1 MTRTLLITDS
11 GSDIPQGIEGI
22 TVVPM
27 EVTFGDETFQDGV
40 SLSHQQ
46 FYERLIE
53 SDQLPTTSMI
63 PPARFAADFEEG
75 LAQADELLVVT
86 LSSKL
91 SGTYESALAAAAA
104 YPGRVHVVD
113 SLNACIGEAVVVQRA
128 RQLLDE
134 GMGAAAVAAQL
145 ERERHQVR
153 LVALLGTLEY
163 LRKGGRLNAAAA
175 VMGEVLA
182 IKPVIAI
189 EEGEVAVLGKARGS
203 KNGANLLKKQILAAG
218 GVDFDRPYMVGYTGL
233 SDGLLQKY
241 IADHGDLWET
251 ETHQL
256 PQGSVGATIGTHVG
270 PDAIAVAFFAQD

>member
-11 GSDIPQGIEGI
+11 GSDIPQGVEGI

-27 EVTFGDETFQDGV
+27 EVTFGSETFQDGV
-40 SLSHQQ
+40 NLSHQQ

-63 PPARFAADFEEG
+63 PPARFAAVFEEG

-104 YPGRVHVVD
+104 HPGRVYVVD

-134 GMGAAAVAAQL
+134 GMGAAEVAAQL

>member
-11 GSDIPQGIEGI
+11 GSDIPQGVEGI

-27 EVTFGDETFQDGV
+27 EVTFGSDTFQDGV
-40 SLSHQQ
+40 DLSHQQ

-63 PPARFAADFEEG
+63 PPARFAAAFEEG

-91 SGTYESALAAAAA
+91 SGTYESALAAAAV

-113 SLNACIGEAVVVQRA
+113 SLNACIGEAVVVRRA

-145 ERERHQVR
+145 QQERHQVR

-182 IKPVIAI
+182 IKPVISI

-218 GVDFDRPYMVGYTGL
+218 GVDFSRPYMVGYTGL